1 MQLTEKV
8 KVGSVEIGGGAPI
21 SVQSMTNTHTSNVD
35 ATVSQINALTNAGC
49 DIVRLAVTDDDDI
62 SASKEIL
69 KCVKVPLVADIQFDW
84 KLAAKCSEIGFSKV
98 RFNPGNVGSEANVSK
113 LAEIC
118 KANRTPIRVGANL
131 GSLSKDILVKYGRTP
146 EALCES
152 ALCHVAVLEKF
163 GFHDIVIS
171 VKASDVKTCIDAY
184 RLVSSKCNYPLHLG
198 VTESGAKDAGIV
210 KSAMGIGTLLSEGIG
225 DTVRVSLTGNPVR
238 EVEVANEI
246 LKALRLKEGYEIISC
261 PTCSRCSVNLE
272 EIRDE
277 VESMLKKMGKPL
289 KVAVMGCVVNG
300 PGEAADADFG
310 VAGGKEKS
318 VIFRKGKVLKT
329 VDNSM
334 ILSELKLLADEL
346 MK

>member
-1 MQLTEKV
+1 MKLTEKV
-8 KVGSVEIGGGAPI
+8 KVGGVEIGGGAPI
-21 SVQSMTNTHTSNVD
+21 SVQSMTNTRTTDINST
-35 ATVSQINALTNAGC
+35 ALQIEALSIAGC
-49 DIVRLAVTDDDDI
+49 DIVRLAVTDEDDI
-62 SASKEIL
+62 TACKEIL
-69 KCVKVPLVADIQFDW
+69 RRVKVPLVADIQFDW

-98 RFNPGNVGSEANVSK
+98 RFNPGNVGSDANVRK

-118 KANRTPIRVGANL
+118 KSNGTPIRVGANW
-131 GSLSKDILVKYGRTP
+131 GSLSKDILNKYGRTP

-152 ALCHVAVLEKF
+152 ALAHVAVLEKF

-171 VKASDVKTCIDAY
+171 VKASNVKTCIDAY

-210 KSAMGIGTLLSEGIG
+210 KSSIGIGTLLSEGIG
-225 DTVRVSLTGNPVR
+225 DTVRVSLTGDPVR

-246 LKALRLKEGYEIISC
+246 LKALKLKEGYEIISC
-261 PTCSRCSVNLE
+261 PTCSRCGVNLE

-277 VESMLKKMGKPL
+277 VESMLKKLGKPL
-289 KVAVMGCVVNG
+289 RVAVMGCVVNG

-334 ILSELKLLADEL
+334 ILSELKLLADEFT
-346 MK
+346 K